1 MLLKNAVF
9 GESRGALFM
18 PSVLFVVAQKNFR
31 DEELFH
37 TREELEKAGCNCI
50 VASLKKGEAAGY
62 FGKTVVDVS
71 LEEVQV
77 RVFDAIVF
85 VGGSGVRELK
95 LDENAAVLS
104 LAREFA
110 SAGKLVCA
118 ICIAPRILA
127 RAGVIA
133 GKKAAFFPDAET
145 EKILKQAKAVPSLDS
160 VVVDGKIVTANGPQ
174 AARKFGQTIAALL
187 AGS

>member
-1 MLLKNAVF
+1 MA
-9 GESRGALFM
+9 
-18 PSVLFVVAQKNFR
+18 SVLFVVAQKNFR

-37 TREELEKAGCNCI
+37 AREELEKAGCTCV
-50 VASLKKGEAAGY
+50 VASLKKGEAVGY
-62 FGKTVVDVS
+62 FKKTVVDVS
-71 LEEVQV
+71 LDEVQL

-85 VGGSGVRELK
+85 VGGSGVRESK
-95 LDENAAVLS
+95 LYENAEVLS
-104 LAREFA
+104 LARGFA

-127 RAGVIA
+127 SAGVVA
-133 GKKAAFFPDAET
+133 GKKATFYPDAET
-145 EKILKQAKAVPSLDS
+145 EQALKQAKAVCSLDS

-174 AARKFGQTIAALL
+174 AARKFGQAIAALL